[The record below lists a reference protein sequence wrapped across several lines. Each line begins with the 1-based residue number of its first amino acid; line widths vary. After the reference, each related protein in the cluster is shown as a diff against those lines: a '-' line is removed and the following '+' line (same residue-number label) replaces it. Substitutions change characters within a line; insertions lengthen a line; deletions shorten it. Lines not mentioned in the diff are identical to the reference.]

1 MGRSYFLLHS
11 LKIIPTFLPMSK
23 HIKTT
28 SDRPYA
34 KRRSLWWSPN
44 VSHNLSET
52 LIPSTTVHEFSN
64 TFGRISNLDKCMLS
78 HFLSDEILCT
88 LYATFYLLK
97 FTSLYI
103 RYWSIAQTVG
113 TCGFSNWDSDHCCRV
128 ALAQVSRVLPTA
140 LSPTK
145 THFTNSCLGWSSC
158 SIFCL

>member
-1 MGRSYFLLHS
+1 
-11 LKIIPTFLPMSK
+11 MSK

-44 VSHNLSET
+44 VSHSLNET
-52 LIPSTTVHEFSN
+52 FIPSTTVHEFSN
-64 TFGRISNLDKCMLS
+64 TFGRISSFNKYILSSFLMKYYVLHMLP
-78 HFLSDEILCT
+78 
-88 LYATFYLLK
+88 FYSLK

>member
-1 MGRSYFLLHS
+1 
-11 LKIIPTFLPMSK
+11 MSK

-44 VSHNLSET
+44 VSHNLKET

-64 TFGRISNLDKCMLS
+64 TFGKMSNFNKYILS
-78 HFLSDEILCT
+78 PFFLIRSICT
-88 LYATFYLLK
+88 AHSTFYSLK

-128 ALAQVSRVLPTA
+128 ALAQVSLVLPTA

-145 THFTNSCLGWSSC
+145 THLTNSCLGWSSC
-158 SIFCL
+158 SIFCLKFGSCARHV